1 MNNSFLK
8 NLQVLLCILDLV
20 VINVILFT
28 AEYLLRHHIVDDHI
42 QYTYFRLFINLS
54 WLALSLGINVY
65 SISSILLFEVFTKR
79 TMHAFVYTFIIVIF
93 YLFILRQLVISRTF
107 IILVLTSIPISLLFN
122 RFLYLFIN
130 QYLKSKEYLVNR
142 IIILGYNDLSKKLI
156 KYLEEDGRNK
166 KIIGVCEEYENVKEL
181 THYPIL
187 GNVKDVMEV
196 SKANRITEIISTIAP
211 EQNPSLYKIMQL
223 ADDNFIRFK
232 IVPDLGFFVKRQI
245 HIDYYRDMPVLSVRK
260 EPLEDISNRFK
271 KRVFDIVFSLLVII
285 FILSW
290 LIPIVSLLIF
300 LTSKGPIFFIQKRT
314 GKDNIVFN
322 CYKFRSMK
330 VNTAADEKQATK
342 DDNRLTPLGKFL
354 RRTSIDEFPQFIN
367 VFKGNMSVVGPRP
380 HMLIHTDSYSQMVN
394 QYMVRQFVKPGIT
407 GWAQVNG
414 YRGEISETMHLV
426 KRVECDIWYLEN
438 WSLYLDIKIIFLTV
452 LNLLRGDGKAY

>member
-8 NLQVLLCILDLV
+8 NLQILLCLLDLV

-28 AEYLLRHHIVDDHI
+28 AEYLLRDHIVDDHI

-65 SISSILLFEVFTKR
+65 SVNSILLFELFTKR
-79 TMHAFVYTFIIVIF
+79 TMHAFVYTFIIVLF

-107 IILVLTSIPISLLFN
+107 TILVLTSIPISLLFN

-187 GNVKDVMEV
+187 GNVQDVLEV
-196 SKANRITEIISTIAP
+196 SKANRATEIFSTLAP
-211 EQNPSLYKIMQL
+211 EQNPLLYKIMQQ

-245 HIDYYRDMPVLSVRK
+245 HIDYYRDMPVLSLRK

-271 KRVFDIVFSLLVII
+271 KRVFDIFFSFLVII

-290 LIPIVSLLIF
+290 LIPLVSLLIF
-300 LTSKGPIFFIQKRT
+300 LTSKGPIFFTQKRT
-314 GKDNIVFN
+314 GKDNVVFN
-322 CYKFRSMK
+322 CYKFRSMQ

-342 DDNRLTPLGKFL
+342 DDNRLTALGKFL

-380 HMLIHTDSYSQMVN
+380 HMLKHTDSYSQMVN

-407 GWAQVNG
+407 GWAQING
-414 YRGEISETMHLV
+414 YRGEISETIHLV

-438 WSLYLDIKIIFLTV
+438 WSLYLDIKIIFLTAF
-452 LNLLRGDGKAY
+452 NLLRVESKAY

>member
-28 AEYLLRHHIVDDHI
+28 SEYLLRDHIVDEHI
-42 QYTYFRLFINLS
+42 QYTFFKIFINIA
-54 WLALSLGINVY
+54 WLAFSLLLNVY
-65 SISSILLFEVFTKR
+65 SIKSILSFEIFTKR
-79 TMHAFVYTFIIVIF
+79 TMHSFVYTFIAIIF
-93 YLFILRQLVISRTF
+93 YLFILRQLVISRSFT
-107 IILVLTSIPISLLFN
+107 ILILTSIPISLLFN

-187 GNVKDVMEV
+187 GNVKDVLEV
-196 SKANRITEIISTIAP
+196 SKANRATEIFSTIAP
-211 EQNPSLYKIMQL
+211 EQNPGLYNIIQL
-223 ADDNFIRFK
+223 ADDNLIRFK

-245 HIDYYRDMPVLSVRK
+245 HIDYFRDLPVLSLRR
-260 EPLEDISNRFK
+260 EPLEDISKRLK
-271 KRVFDIVFSLLVII
+271 KRIFDIVFSSLVIL

-290 LIPIVSLLIF
+290 LIPLVSLIIWI
-300 LTSKGPIFFIQKRT
+300 SSRGPVFFIQKRT

-322 CYKFRSMK
+322 CLKFRSMQ
-330 VNTAADEKQATK
+330 VNNYADEKQATK
-342 DDNRLTPLGKFL
+342 NDHRITPFGKFL

-380 HMLIHTDSYSQMVN
+380 HMLKHTDSYSQMVN

-414 YRGEISETMHLV
+414 YRGEISETIHLV

-438 WSLYLDIKIIFLTV
+438 WSLYLDLKIIFLTIF
-452 LNLLRGDGKAY
+452 NLLRGDGKAY